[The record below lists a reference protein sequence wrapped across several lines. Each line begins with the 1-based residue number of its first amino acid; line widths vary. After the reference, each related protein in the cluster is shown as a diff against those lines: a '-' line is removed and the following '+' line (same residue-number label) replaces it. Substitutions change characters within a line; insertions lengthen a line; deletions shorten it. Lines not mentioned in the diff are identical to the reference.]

1 MGGSWCGVEAAV
13 FLMRKR
19 ILRSWGRRGRG
30 RQQSRHHNQGAGF
43 WNRGLSWRRW
53 LFSSTPVLHT
63 HRARQP
69 RSCAWLSPGNGG
81 GALTPDHFP
90 PLREESHRPS
100 SHPGEL
106 TAPLPTSAFLSR
118 GDVRISNL
126 RRGALAHLRGG
137 LMPRQQSW
145 PRCISKPRA
154 WAALPELPPSPL
166 GGRLWPDTAV
176 PEEPTDSS
184 CSGVTGG
191 LRLSAPS
198 YYLLQL
204 PGPPENLFPVC
215 EDVIIT
221 ATSKQFVSDILKTG
235 A

>member
-1 MGGSWCGVEAAV
+1 MEAAV
-13 FLMRKR
+13 FIMRKR
-19 ILRSWGRRGRG
+19 ILWSWGRRGRV

-69 RSCAWLSPGNGG
+69 HSCAWLSPGNGG

-90 PLREESHRPS
+90 PLREESHMPS

-137 LMPRQQSW
+137 LMPG
-145 PRCISKPRA
+145 PGA
-154 WAALPELPPSPL
+154 
-166 GGRLWPDTAV
+166 
-176 PEEPTDSS
+176 DSS
-184 CSGVTGG
+184 LGQDASPNHG
-191 LRLSAPS
+191 
-198 YYLLQL
+198 
-204 PGPPENLFPVC
+204 PGPPCLNCLQAPSGGGCGLALRFLKSRQILRAQESR
-215 EDVIIT
+215 EDYDCRPPPIT
-221 ATSKQFVSDILKTG
+221 SSSCPGPRRISSQCVRMSSSQPH
-235 A
+235 